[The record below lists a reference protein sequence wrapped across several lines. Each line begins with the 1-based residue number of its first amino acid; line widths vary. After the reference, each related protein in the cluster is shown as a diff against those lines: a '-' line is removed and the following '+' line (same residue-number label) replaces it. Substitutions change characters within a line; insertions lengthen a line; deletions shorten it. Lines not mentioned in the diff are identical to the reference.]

1 MATQEDSEL
10 FELEMEL
17 RKGQGDPTRA
27 FKAMTGLIEAIQ
39 SLDNHLAHAISS
51 TVETQILLHDI
62 QVGSL
67 RAILRTV
74 IISIPEEPLKEGNV
88 RAVIGQYLRKAR
100 HKVLDWCVGRNEIRS
115 REEVQALESDVFQ
128 LGKMT
133 DVKMI
138 PAYSPVPAVTLLSDI
153 RKVGDALGNLQEGDS
168 ASLFSDQGKSFF
180 NKDLMVSMD
189 EVNKVITRETL
200 VSEAERIVKVK
211 KPDYLGSS
219 KWMVKYGTHLIE
231 AKILDNEWLSQFQG
245 RDVILQP
252 QDSLRVL
259 MREEVSY
266 GYDNEVVCTNYA
278 IVKVVKLIPALKWE
292 QTNLFEM

>member
-10 FELEMEL
+10 FELEMEF

-292 QTNLFEM
+292 QTNLFG

>member
-1 MATQEDSEL
+1 MLIQEEAEL
-10 FELEMEL
+10 FEVEVAFK
-17 RKGQGDPTRA
+17 KGEGDPTRA
-27 FKAMTGLIEAIQ
+27 FRAMTGLIEAIQ
-39 SLDNHLAHAISS
+39 SLDNHLARAISS
-51 TVETQILLHDI
+51 TVETQILLQEI

-67 RAILRTV
+67 RAILRAV
-74 IISIPEEPLKEGNV
+74 IKSIPEEPLKEGNV

-100 HKVLDWCVGRNEIRS
+100 HKVLDWCAGRNEIRS
-115 REEVQALESDVFQ
+115 REEVEALESDVFQ
-128 LGKMT
+128 LAKLA

-138 PAYSPVPAVTLLSDI
+138 PAYFPVSALTLLSDI
-153 RKVGDALGNLQEGDS
+153 RKVGDALDDLQEGDS
-168 ASLFSDQGKSFF
+168 ASLFSDQGKSPF
-180 NKDLMVSMD
+180 NKDLMVSTD
-189 EVNKVITRETL
+189 AVNKVITRETL

-266 GYDNEVVCTNYA
+266 GYDNEIVCTNYT
-278 IVKVVKLIPALKWE
+278 IVKVVQLIPALKWE
-292 QTNLFEM
+292 QAKLFEM

>member
-1 MATQEDSEL
+1 MLNQEDAES
-10 FELEMEL
+10 FEVEVAFK
-17 RKGQGDPTRA
+17 KGEGDPTRA
-27 FKAMTGLIEAIQ
+27 FRTMTGLIEAIQ
-39 SLDNHLAHAISS
+39 SLDNHLAGAISS
-51 TVETQILLHDI
+51 SVETQLLLQDI

-67 RAILRTV
+67 KAILEPV
-74 IISIPEEPLKEGNV
+74 LKSIPDEPLKEGNV
-88 RAVIGQYLRKAR
+88 RAVIGLYLHKAR
-100 HKVLDWCVGRNEIRS
+100 HKVLDWCADRNEIRS
-115 REEVQALESDVFQ
+115 REEVQALESNVYE
-128 LGKMT
+128 LAKMT

-138 PAYSPVPAVTLLSDI
+138 PAYLPVPAVTLLSDI
-153 RKVGDALGNLQEGDS
+153 SKIGDALGNLQEGDS
-168 ASLFSDQGKSFF
+168 ASLFSIQGKSPF
-180 NKDLMVSMD
+180 NKDLMVSTD
-189 EVNKVITRETL
+189 AVNRVITRETL

-231 AKILDNEWLSQFQG
+231 AKILDNGWLARFQG

-266 GYDNEVVCTNYA
+266 GYDNEIVCTNYS
-278 IVKVVKLIPALKWE
+278 IVKVVQLIPALKWE

>member
-10 FELEMEL
+10 FELEMEF

>member
-292 QTNLFEM
+292 QTNLFG